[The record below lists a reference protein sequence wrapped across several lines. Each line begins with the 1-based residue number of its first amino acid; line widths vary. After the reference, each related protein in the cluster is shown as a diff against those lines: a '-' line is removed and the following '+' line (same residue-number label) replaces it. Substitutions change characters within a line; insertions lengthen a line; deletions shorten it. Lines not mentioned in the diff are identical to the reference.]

1 VAQIGSQRLVVIL
14 CGPAGAGKTTAARA
28 SGLEVFDRDDPEWS
42 SERQFTAALAT
53 LAINP
58 TARAVVI
65 RSGATSS
72 ARERARRLTAATH
85 AYLLTEPLPELERR
99 VRERDRTDK
108 VAGLQSLRS
117 WFERRDRDD
126 GVPDFP
132 GWPAVFAGVT
142 PLSTSE
148 AW

>member
-1 VAQIGSQRLVVIL
+1 MPQIGSQRLVVIL

-28 SGLEVFDRDDPEWS
+28 SGLDVFDRDDPEWS
-42 SERQFTAALAT
+42 SERQFTAALSA
-53 LAINP
+53 LARDP
-58 TARAVVI
+58 KARAVVI

-72 ARERARRLTAATH
+72 ARARAAKLTAATH
-85 AYLLTEPLPELERR
+85 VYLLTESLAELERR
-99 VRERDRTDK
+99 VRERNRVDK

-117 WFERRDRDD
+117 WFRRHDRDD

-132 GWPAVFAGVT
+132 GWPAVFAGVA
-142 PLSTSE
+142 PLNTSE